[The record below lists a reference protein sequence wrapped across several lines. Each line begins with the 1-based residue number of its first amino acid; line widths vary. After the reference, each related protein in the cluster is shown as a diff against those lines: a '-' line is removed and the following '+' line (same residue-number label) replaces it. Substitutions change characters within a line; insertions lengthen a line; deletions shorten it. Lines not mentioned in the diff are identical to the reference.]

1 MKFDLNQLTATMDKG
16 LLIIDIP
23 VSEERAPKRI
33 SINAPLELKPSKK
46 K

>member
-1 MKFDLNQLTATMDKG
+1 MDKG

-23 VSEERAPKRI
+23 VSEERAPKKI
-33 SINAPLELKPSKK
+33 QILVPKK

>member
-1 MKFDLNQLTATMDKG
+1 LAWKVAAKFDLTSLTATMDKG

-23 VSEERAPKRI
+23 VSEERAPKKI
-33 SINAPLELKPSKK
+33 QILVPKK